1 MLGLKLFRWQSNR
14 WRWLSSLSPVT
25 LEVPLTHTHADHQ
38 HQLWLQW
45 QQTAHLT
52 RSTLSDRDIQR
63 DTERRE
69 KEKERER
76 NIIFSLFFFF
86 LKTWPNT
93 MKATLEVHGTNTWC
107 GSRDENSK
115 IGLVRRWERRN
126 GIWLPIDLR
135 LDVYCFVL
143 EKPQKAGKRL
153 YCHTLLPAGYFV
165 YMYHMRCGKHHYICL
180 RWSPFKMFPPWQS
193 GVWFRGRGPTYQ
205 LPLTPLL
212 SSDGGSQVFLWL
224 LFTLTTLNPM
234 SKMYN
239 GYVNPPVCAAKV
251 TLALFIHGWLV
262 MSDHIHAGVQHSYYS
277 LTFNWDLT
285 FSYMC
290 LLSED

>member
-224 LFTLTTLNPM
+224 LLHSLPSIQCPKCTTDMWILRFVQLKSLLHFSFT
-234 SKMYN
+234 
-239 GYVNPPVCAAKV
+239 
-251 TLALFIHGWLV
+251 
-262 MSDHIHAGVQHSYYS
+262 AG
-277 LTFNWDLT
+277 
-285 FSYMC
+285 
-290 LLSED
+290 